1 MTTVELLGPSMQQTT
16 KVMFAYYK
24 ARKHALDVV
33 WMQRRRLLILYGDF
47 SQAMVKHYCIYS
59 DTVVG
64 ILARRQEYP
73 SPLFERNKHD

>member
-1 MTTVELLGPSMQQTT
+1 MKQTT
-16 KVMFAYYK
+16 KVMFDHYM
-24 ARKHALDVV
+24 ARNHALDVL
-33 WMQRRRLLILYGDF
+33 WMQKRRFLILCGDF